1 MSALIITGMHRSGT
15 SLTASFVQ
23 SIGVDIGQ
31 NMFPADPCN
40 VKGYF
45 EDIDFLEFQRS
56 LLQASCIPGDPGWPD
71 WGWTESETLD
81 RSIWETYTD
90 AAKELIAQRDRDN
103 DLVNIWGWKDPRTS
117 LLLEFWHQLL
127 PNARYVLVYRSPWDV
142 VDSIL
147 RQNRGVFPQRPDYA
161 LKSWGFYN
169 RHLLSFYRQHR
180 DRCILLNVN
189 GFVQQPTR
197 LVELLE
203 SQLGLRVKEPWD
215 AGKFQAIYD
224 ANLLQGLD
232 ENHPMVRLVNHLMP
246 QFVDLMSELEQ
257 VADIPRFDP
266 SLSPPL
272 EGRRRSEGETILPLE
287 ALPLSLHYQAIV
299 QQQASQQE
307 QIQLRSEVAQLQSE
321 LERLTHEI
329 MAIKRSRSWKLSR
342 KLSRLT
348 QISEKFRLK

>member
-1 MSALIITGMHRSGT
+1 MSDPLIITGMHRSGT
-15 SLTASFVQ
+15 SLTASFIQ

-56 LLQASCIPGDPGWPD
+56 LLQASCPPGDSGWPD

-81 RSIWETYTD
+81 RSSWGTYIN
-90 AAKELIAQRDRDN
+90 AAKELIANRDQAN
-103 DLVNIWGWKDPRTS
+103 DQANIWGWKDPRTS

-127 PNARYVLVYRSPWDV
+127 PNARYLLVYRSPWDV

-180 DRCILLNVN
+180 DRCILVNVN

-197 LVELLE
+197 LVELLP
-203 SQLGLRVKEPWD
+203 SKLGLRVKEPWD
-215 AGKFQAIYD
+215 AGKFEKIYD
-224 ANLLQGLD
+224 ASLLQGLD
-232 ENHPMVRLVNHLMP
+232 ENHPVVRLVNNLMP
-246 QFVDLMSELEQ
+246 QFAELLAELDQEADISRVDRGHSQ
-257 VADIPRFDP
+257 VAP
-266 SLSPPL
+266 
-272 EGRRRSEGETILPLE
+272 ILPLE
-287 ALPLSLHYQAIV
+287 ALPLLLHYQTIA
-299 QQQASQQE
+299 QQEESRQE
-307 QIQLRSEVAQLQSE
+307 QIQLRSQLAQLQSE
-321 LERLTHEI
+321 LQRLSNELMT
-329 MAIKRSRSWKLSR
+329 IKSSKSWTLAR
-342 KLSRLT
+342 KLSRLN
-348 QISEKFRLK
+348 QISQKFRLK